1 MWHKI
6 PDESREA
13 IILESEKFIGIFH
26 NWGLSSACRTKTWR
40 MRGRPLAE
48 YQTIAECFLES
59 LRPLLSTRAQMA
71 LMQKHSTMHPKRA
84 LLGLR
89 ACLGFQSISIL
100 VSIYWISILWY
111 INTGI
116 DILKDSDFVFGRL
129 IEVKGILTLQGRSLL
144 ISGVICVMNT
154 SCGRLGPWSYTHI
167 LDFEYLYPPLE

>member
-1 MWHKI
+1 MPRDAL
-6 PDESREA
+6 PDPLQE
-13 IILESEKFIGIFH
+13 H
-26 NWGLSSACRTKTWR
+26 HTKSIAER
-40 MRGRPLAE
+40 SYSLLRGRE
-48 YQTIAECFLES
+48 VTIQMSLPGDIPATVLQES
-59 LRPLLSTRAQMA
+59 V
-71 LMQKHSTMHPKRA
+71 
-84 LLGLR
+84 R
-89 ACLGFQSISIL
+89 ACLVFQSISIL